1 MCTLYTGQWVVFIR
15 SVQCVLY
22 ILDSGLCSLEVYNVY
37 FIYWTVGC
45 VHWKC
50 TMCTLYT
57 GQWVVFIGSVQC
69 VHYILDSGLCSLEV
83 YNVYFIY
90 WTVGC
95 VHWKCTMCNSEWIV
109 FIE

>member
-1 MCTLYTGQWVVFIR
+1 MYFIYWTVGCIDWECIMCTYTGQWVVFIG

-22 ILDSGLCSLEVYNVY
+22 ILDSVLYSLGAYNVYFIYWTVGCNVY

-45 VHWKC
+45 VHWEC

-69 VHYILDSGLCSLEV
+69 VLYILDSVLIGSV
-83 YNVYFIY
+83 
-90 WTVGC
+90 
-95 VHWKCTMCNSEWIV
+95 
-109 FIE
+109 